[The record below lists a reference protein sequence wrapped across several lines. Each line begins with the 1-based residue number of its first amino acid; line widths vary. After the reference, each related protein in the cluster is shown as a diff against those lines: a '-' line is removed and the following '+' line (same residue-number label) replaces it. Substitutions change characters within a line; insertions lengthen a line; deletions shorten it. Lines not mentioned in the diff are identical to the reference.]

1 VADVERTLFLVK
13 PDGVQRGLV
22 GEVVSRIERKGLKI
36 VGMKLVQVTQEL
48 AHRHYEEHVE
58 KPFFQGLVQFITASP
73 VVALVLQ
80 GAGSVDAVRQAMGA
94 TDPKKAAPGTLRGD
108 LGMDMGRNLVHG
120 SDSPQ
125 SAAREV
131 ALFFSEDELLD
142 WPRALEWWVTEP

>member
-1 VADVERTLFLVK
+1 MADVERTLFLVK